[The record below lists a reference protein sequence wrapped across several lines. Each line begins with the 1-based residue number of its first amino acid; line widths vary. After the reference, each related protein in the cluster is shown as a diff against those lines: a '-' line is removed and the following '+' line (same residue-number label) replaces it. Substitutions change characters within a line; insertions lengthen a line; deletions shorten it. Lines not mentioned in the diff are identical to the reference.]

1 MEFSCMGKGEFP
13 NLRVG
18 WWHKVQGM
26 KPFCF
31 IIKGETESLRGGV
44 AELGGLTPSPVPLL
58 PPQ

>member
-1 MEFSCMGKGEFP
+1 MGKGEFP

-31 IIKGETESLRGGV
+31 IINGETESLRGGV